1 MTMNNPMVS
10 LLTNSKLFGAN
21 FVKWRENINIAL
33 IGENALFVLTEE
45 APEQPGENATKAV
58 KEKFLIN
65 NLHTF
70 KNLIGGPQKGGTK
83 APSSCTANGT
93 AKAEANIAYASKPS
107 NKKNWKN
114 SKKPLKAVKMTNKK
128 KAANPNAKPKRKVLL
143 LQRKGP
149 LETPLF

>member
-1 MTMNNPMVS
+1 MTMNNPIVS
-10 LLTNSKLFGAN
+10 LLTNNKLFGAN

-33 IGENALFVLTEE
+33 IGENSLFVLIEE

-58 KEKFLIN
+58 KENFEPS
-65 NLHTF
+65 NLQTF

-83 APSSCTANGT
+83 AHSSCTANGM
-93 AKAEANIAYASKPS
+93 AKAEANIAYASKPD

-114 SKKPLKAVKMTNKK
+114 SKKPLKAVKMANKK
-128 KAANPNAKPKRKVLL
+128 KAANPNAKQKRKVLL